1 MCFLVPYVHTPPW
14 ASKPYWSL
22 PKDKPPHDSG
32 AVGGGWRKPRMTA
45 CEAERWQHSGEGGSD
60 CEGRLLRLGSNPSQ
74 ITLIQ
79 TSQTCSV
86 FWVICGICKQA
97 CKQVKADVFLTREN
111 LTKVKKKK
119 KKVSSCIVFPTAG
132 VSVPAEGQ
140 LIKWRCCPSYRAD
153 LGDLEASSRGRD
165 PWGGWE
171 FGHRGER
178 WWLEEGGGATDTSQG

>member
-1 MCFLVPYVHTPPW
+1 MHTPLW

-22 PKDKPPHDSG
+22 PKNEPPHDSG

-60 CEGRLLRLGSNPSQ
+60 FEGRLLSPLQ

-86 FWVICGICKQA
+86 FWVVCGTCKQA
-97 CKQVKADVFLTREN
+97 SKSRCFSRKRKLD
-111 LTKVKKKK
+111 KGKKKN
-119 KKVSSCIVFPTAG
+119 KKVSSCIVFPTAC

-140 LIKWRCCPSYRAD
+140 LIKWRCCPSYRAHSCRF
-153 LGDLEASSRGRD
+153 GRFGGIKQRPGPMGRVGVWASR
-165 PWGGWE
+165 
-171 FGHRGER
+171 
-178 WWLEEGGGATDTSQG
+178 